1 MGVEVFKEVVSLFK
15 SLLKWTLA
23 GTLLISTYQLST
35 IQNVAAL
42 SKTPNLGSSL
52 ILEPIEEFVM
62 PEDYPEDILE
72 HFEMNID
79 ARSYVVIDQE
89 TNKVLAQGEA
99 NTPYP
104 IASMTKILSAYLV
117 LEAIENDILALDDT
131 IEIPSE
137 IVQNISSNIE
147 LSNAWLVEDVE
158 YPVEDLLYAVM
169 LQSANDATSALMWEI
184 YGNEQASV
192 QAMIEQLHEWD
203 ITNFGFFSTS
213 GAPNLD
219 VPQSFWM
226 PGSNEF
232 NQNTMSA
239 ADVALM
245 AQHIIEEHPELL
257 EITQTPEYLFMEGTD
272 EQQLFVNP
280 NELMEGRAYAR
291 VGVTGLKSGFTY
303 EAGRNF
309 VATGSQDGRNY
320 IAVAMGVFGEGM
332 SSYWEIEILL
342 DKLHEYPDLYELD
355 LPNNLHT
362 PTAIESVVEG
372 NDDDETD
379 GQDTEVTQEE
389 IDESENIRDNPITNF
404 MRDLFGIFN

>member
-1 MGVEVFKEVVSLFK
+1 MFK
-15 SLLKWTLA
+15 SILKWTLA
-23 GTLLISTYQLST
+23 GTLLVSTYQLT
-35 IQNVAAL
+35 TVQNVAAL

-62 PEDYPEDILE
+62 PEDYPDDILE
-72 HFEMNID
+72 HFELNID

-89 TNKVLAQGEA
+89 TNKVLTQGAA

-117 LEAIENDILALDDT
+117 LEAIEDGILSLDDT
-131 IEIPSE
+131 IEIPAE
-137 IVQNISSNIE
+137 IVQNISTNIE

-203 ITNFGFFSTS
+203 ITNFGLFSTS

-257 EITQTPEYLFMEGTD
+257 EITQTPEYVFMEGTD
-272 EQQLFVNP
+272 EQQLFINP

-291 VGVTGLKSGFTY
+291 EGVTGLKSGFTY

-355 LPNNLHT
+355 LPTNLHS
-362 PTAIESVVEG
+362 PTSVEATVEG
-372 NDDDETD
+372 EEDIVEE
-379 GQDTEVTQEE
+379 QDTEITQEE
-389 IDESENIRDNPITNF
+389 VDETENVRDNPITNF
-404 MRDLFGIFN
+404 MRNLFGIFN